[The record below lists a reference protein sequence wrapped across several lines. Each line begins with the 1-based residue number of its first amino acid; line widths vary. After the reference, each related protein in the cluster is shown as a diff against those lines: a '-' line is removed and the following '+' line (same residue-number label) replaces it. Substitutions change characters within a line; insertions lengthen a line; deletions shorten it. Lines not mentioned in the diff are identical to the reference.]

1 MKKTKN
7 KPARSH
13 SQRQLRKRYEAPER
27 LAFIAHIRE
36 LRKRLFYAAAAVG
49 LGAGF
54 AYSVQ
59 ETLTTWLLKPSG
71 NQQFIYTTP
80 GGGFDF
86 QFKLCLYTGVALAIP
101 IIVFNLFKYIH
112 PLLKN
117 ESKRFMGWLMF
128 SSSLL
133 ALTGIGFGYFFGLPA
148 AMHFLLQGFSSSR
161 IAALISIQSYM
172 SFVMI
177 YLLGSALLFQIP
189 LILLLINRIKPLP
202 PKKLFANQRWFI
214 MGAFVLGAIIS
225 PTPDIRNQLVLTGP
239 IIIMYELSIV
249 MIWLINRRT
258 RRPRKVVEL
267 LNKDSET
274 QEERL
279 ASFEKARTEWRKT
292 MQASHPIARPVS
304 KVVANQAATANQSE
318 QNGVADPIS
327 QRPRKYV
334 QDFTRQPRSIT
345 TQRPQAEQS

>member
-13 SQRQLRKRYEAPER
+13 SQRLLRKQHEAPQKV
-27 LAFIAHIRE
+27 AFIAHVHE
-36 LRKRLFYAAAAVG
+36 LRKRFFYIAVAVG

-54 AYSVQ
+54 AYTIQ
-59 ETLTTWLLKPSG
+59 ETLTRWLLKPSG
-71 NQQFIYTTP
+71 DQQFIYTTP

-86 QFKLCLYTGVALAIP
+86 QFKLCLYTGIAIAIP
-101 IIVFNLFKYIH
+101 VVIFNIFKYIH

-128 SSSLL
+128 CSSVL
-133 ALTGIGFGYFFGLPA
+133 ALMGIGFGYFFGLPA
-148 AMHFLLQGFSSSR
+148 AMHFLLQSFSSAR
-161 IAALISIQSYM
+161 IEALISIQSYM
-172 SFVMI
+172 SFIMV

-189 LILLLINRIKPLP
+189 LILLLINRIKPLQ
-202 PKKLFANQRWFI
+202 PKKLLVNQRWFI
-214 MGAFVLGAIIS
+214 IAAFVLGAIIS

-239 IIIMYELSIV
+239 IIVMYELSVI
-249 MIWLINRRT
+249 MIWLINRKH

-279 ASFEKARTEWRKT
+279 ASFEKARNEWRKT
-292 MQASHPIARPVS
+292 VQAAHPAPPRPVS
-304 KVVANQAATANQSE
+304 KLVAEQQAVVRANTTM
-318 QNGVADPIS
+318 
-327 QRPRKYV
+327 RPRKYV
-334 QDFTRQPRSIT
+334 QDFTRPSRPIS
-345 TQRPQAEQS
+345 TQTPQAEQG